1 MTMKRYVGTKI
12 IHAEP
17 ADRAGTPGYFVQYE
31 DGYTSWSPKAVFE
44 SAYQEA
50 EELTFGMAMAA
61 MRIGKRV
68 ARKGWNGK
76 GMFLYFVKAF
86 ERQACNAVEQAFF
99 GEYFN
104 VPQLAQINMKTVD
117 GNVVAWLASQTD
129 ILSDDWI
136 ILE

>member
-50 EELTFGMAMAA
+50 EELTFGMALGALK
-61 MRIGKRV
+61 IGKRV
-68 ARKGWNGK
+68 ARNGWNGK
-76 GMFLYFVKAF
+76 GMFVYLVPAF
-86 ERQACNAVEQAFF
+86 DRPAAGDMEQAFF
-99 GEYFN
+99 GGYSD
-104 VPQLAQINMKTVD
+104 VHQRAQMNIKNVD
-117 GNVVAWLASQTD
+117 GTVCSWVPSVSD
-129 ILSDDWI
+129 CLSDDWI

>member
-31 DGYTSWSPKAVFE
+31 DGYTSWSLKAVFE

-50 EELTFGMAMAA
+50 EELTFGMAVAA

-68 ARKGWNGK
+68 ARKGWNGE
-76 GMFLYFVKAF
+76 GMFLYLVKAF
-86 ERQACNAVEQAFF
+86 ERQACNDVERAFF
-99 GEYFN
+99 VGYFG
-104 VPQLAQINMKTVD
+104 PQLVQINMKTVD
-117 GNVVAWLASQTD
+117 GYVVAWLANQTD